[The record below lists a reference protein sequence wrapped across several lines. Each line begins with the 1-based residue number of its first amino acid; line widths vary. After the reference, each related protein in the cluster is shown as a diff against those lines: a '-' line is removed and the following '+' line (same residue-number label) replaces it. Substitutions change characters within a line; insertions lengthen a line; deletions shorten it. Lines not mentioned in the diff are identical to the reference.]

1 MAACADIEFKV
12 DEVSK
17 KDSNNS
23 SHHKVTYSENNQ
35 KNLPKKSF
43 FQLDPTCG

>member
-12 DEVSK
+12 EEVSK
-17 KDSNNS
+17 NDSNNS